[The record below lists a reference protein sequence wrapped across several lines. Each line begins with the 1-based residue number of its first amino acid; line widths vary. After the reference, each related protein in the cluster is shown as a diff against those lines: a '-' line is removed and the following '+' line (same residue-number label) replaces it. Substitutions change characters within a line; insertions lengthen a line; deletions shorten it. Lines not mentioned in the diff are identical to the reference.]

1 MKINYFGHS
10 SFLIEAVGKR
20 IVVDPFLTGNPLC
33 PVLAASVEC
42 DTIVLT
48 HGHADHTGD
57 ALELA
62 QRNKAPIIAVYELA
76 NHYQALGV
84 ETVAMGVGGSA
95 EFDFGRLIFTPAL
108 HSSSF
113 VDGNG
118 VAHYAGN
125 PAGVVLQSE
134 GTTLY
139 HAGDTALFSDMKLI
153 AERTPIDVALLPIG
167 DYFTMGID
175 DAVRAVD
182 FLKPKCVVPVH
193 YNTFPPIETDPLV
206 FKKKVEA
213 LGVDCVVL
221 EPGQSMEA

>member
-10 SFLIEAVGKR
+10 SCLVETAGKR
-20 IVVDPFLTGNPLC
+20 IAVDPFLTGNPLC

-42 DTIVLT
+42 DAIVLT

-62 QRNKAPIIAVYELA
+62 RKNKAPIIAVYELA
-76 NHYQALGV
+76 NHYQA
-84 ETVAMGVGGSA
+84 MGVGGSA
-95 EFDFGRLIFTPAL
+95 EFDFGRLTFTPAL

-113 VDGNG
+113 VDAKGA
-118 VAHYAGN
+118 VHYAGN
-125 PAGVVLQSE
+125 PAGIVIQSE
-134 GTTLY
+134 DTTLY

-175 DAVRAVD
+175 DAVRAVG

-221 EPGQSMEA
+221 GPGQSMEV